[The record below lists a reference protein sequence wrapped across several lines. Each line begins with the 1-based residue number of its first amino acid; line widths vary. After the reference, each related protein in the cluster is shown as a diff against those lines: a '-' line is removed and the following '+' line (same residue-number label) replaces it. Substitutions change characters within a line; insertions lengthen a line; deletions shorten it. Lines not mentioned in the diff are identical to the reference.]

1 MGGHSFD
8 GNDARA
14 VRLRDRYEATIHQ
27 HIVQENRTRAA
38 FAFAAAF
45 FGAYQSKVVPKHVQ
59 QSLHGM
65 GEHVLG
71 LAIYSERKL
80 ALRARRR
87 RRIHDVPRANGK
99 TTCSLNSRSEERR
112 VGKECRTRMSKH
124 DENERSIGID
134 EEKVND

>member
-1 MGGHSFD
+1 SSAD
-8 GNDARA
+8 NDSRA
-14 VRLRDRYEATIHQ
+14 VRFRDSYAATIHQ

-71 LAIYSERKL
+71 LAIYGERKL

-99 TTCSLNSRSEERR
+99 TTCSLNSGRRASKRSSGSSGMEQKRIPVESSTS
-112 VGKECRTRMSKH
+112 V
-124 DENERSIGID
+124 
-134 EEKVND
+134 